1 MLMNVTR
8 LNHAVLFVRDVDR
21 AAEFYRSVFGFEE
34 MERPAGMRAAFMRS
48 PTGGNHHDLGLFEVG
63 PDAPRPPRGSVGLYH
78 LAWEVPTIED
88 LASAARELSEA
99 GAMTGASDH
108 GVSKSLYGRD
118 PDGNEFEVM
127 WQVPSEAWGDF
138 AEQATIMPLDL
149 EAELARWGAGA
160 SVQ

>member
-1 MLMNVTR
+1 MLIPITR

-21 AAEFYRSVFGFEE
+21 AAAFYRDVFGFEE

-48 PTGGNHHDLGLFEVG
+48 PIGGNHHDLGLFEVG
-63 PDAPRPPRGSVGLYH
+63 KDAAKPPRGSVGLYH
-78 LAWEVPTIED
+78 LAWQVATIED
-88 LASAARELSEA
+88 LATASAALRDA
-99 GAMTGASDH
+99 GALTGASDH

-127 WQVPSEAWGDF
+127 WQVPREAWGDH
-138 AEQATIMPLDL
+138 ADEAAIMPLDMD
-149 EAELARWGAGA
+149 AEVARWGAGG

>member
-1 MLMNVTR
+1 VNITR

-34 MERPAGMRAAFMRS
+34 MERPAGMRAAFLRS

-88 LASAARELSEA
+88 LAAASRSLTDA
-99 GAMTGASDH
+99 RALTGASDH

-127 WQVPSEAWGDF
+127 WQVPREAWGEF
-138 AEQATIMPLDL
+138 ADQATIMPLDL
-149 EAELARWGAGA
+149 EAELARWGTGA

>member
-1 MLMNVTR
+1 MNITR
-8 LNHAVLFVRDVDR
+8 LNHAVLFVREVDR
-21 AAEFYRSVFGFEE
+21 AAAFYRDVFGFEE
-34 MERPAGMRAAFMRS
+34 MERPSGMRAAFMRS

-88 LASAARELSEA
+88 LAAAS
-99 GAMTGASDH
+99 GALTDARALTGASDH

-127 WQVPSEAWGDF
+127 WQVPREAWGEF
-138 AEQATIMPLDL
+138 ADQATIMPLDL
-149 EAELARWGAGA
+149 EAELARWGTGA
-160 SVQ
+160 AVQ

>member
-1 MLMNVTR
+1 MNVTR

-34 MERPAGMRAAFMRS
+34 MERPAGMHAAFMRS

-88 LASAARELSEA
+88 LAAAARELSA
-99 GAMTGASDH
+99 VGAMTGASDH

-118 PDGNEFEVM
+118 PDGSEFEVM
-127 WQVPSEAWGDF
+127 WQVPREAWGELADS
-138 AEQATIMPLDL
+138 ATILPLDL

>member
-1 MLMNVTR
+1 MPIAITR

-21 AAEFYRSVFGFEE
+21 AAAFYRDTFGFEE
-34 MERPAGMRAAFMRS
+34 MERPPGMRAAFMRS
-48 PTGGNHHDLGLFEVG
+48 PIGGNHHDLGLFEVG
-63 PDAPRPPRGSVGLYH
+63 PDAPRPARGSVGLYH

-88 LASAARELSEA
+88 LASAARELSAA

-127 WQVPSEAWGDF
+127 WQVPREAWGDL

-149 EAELARWGAGA
+149 DAELARWGAGA

>member
-1 MLMNVTR
+1 
-8 LNHAVLFVRDVDR
+8 
-21 AAEFYRSVFGFEE
+21 

-88 LASAARELSEA
+88 LLSAARELSEA

-127 WQVPSEAWGDF
+127 WQVPREAWGDF

>member
-1 MLMNVTR
+1 MLMNVIR

-63 PDAPRPPRGSVGLYH
+63 ADAPRPPQGSVGLYH

-88 LASAARELSEA
+88 LDAAARELSA
-99 GAMTGASDH
+99 VGAMSGASDH

-127 WQVPSEAWGDF
+127 WQVPREAWGDL
-138 AEQATIMPLDL
+138 ADSATILPLDL